1 MLKEIDRLLSSR
13 TFLKVISLLMAIAI
27 WYYVAS
33 DRTSEV
39 IRTFLFPIEYLNVPS
54 EYAINSNVRKV
65 EVQVSASREL
75 FLGKRWSEITC
86 QADLR
91 GLGPGRHVVPVKV
104 ILPSGFKLIS
114 ISPASIEINIIK
126 TQSKEVPIKLK
137 VSGGLPPGYTL
148 EEVRIEP
155 EKVVV
160 KGPENDLRNISDV
173 KAEVTFEMLKDRN
186 SLVLPLKVSQETSGA
201 GLIIEPS
208 RAKVSYFL
216 IKGVPKKTVPINIKV
231 EGKLDRNYKMKDIT
245 IEPKN
250 AVVEGPLEVIE
261 DIKEIVLPVNVNGI
275 KEDVTIK
282 ASMPEIYK
290 GAKVLAP
297 DRVTVN
303 LMVEP
308 NLVRRTFEQVF
319 IVTKGKSIYPSWRVK
334 PESASV
340 TLEGVPSVLEEG
352 APVPVELYVE
362 VTNLVSTEIR
372 VPLQYKLLKPGV
384 KVLKIEPPTV
394 KVFANME

>member
-13 TFLKVISLLMAIAI
+13 TFLKVISLLMAMAI

-39 IRTFLFPIEYLNVPS
+39 IRTFLFPIEYLNAPS
-54 EYAINSNVRKV
+54 EYAINSNVRNV
-65 EVQVSASREL
+65 EVQVSATREL

-91 GLGPGRHVVPVKV
+91 GLEPGRHVVPVKV

-114 ISPASIEINIIK
+114 ISPANMEINIIK

-137 VSGGLPPGYTL
+137 VSGGLPPGYIL

-173 KAEVTFEMLKDRN
+173 KAEATFEMLKDRN

-216 IKGVPKKTVPINIKV
+216 IKGVPKKTVPIKIKV
-231 EGKLDRNYKMKDIT
+231 EGKLDRDYKVKDIT
-245 IEPKN
+245 IEPKS

-261 DIKEIVLPVNVNGI
+261 DIKEVILPVKVDGI
-275 KEDVTIK
+275 KEDTTIK
-282 ASMPEIYK
+282 SSMPEIYK

-334 PESASV
+334 PESASIM
-340 TLEGVPSVLEEG
+340 LEGAPSVLEEG

-394 KVFANME
+394 TVFANME